1 MYIRDM
7 TNTTNIP
14 MTAPELDIVAQ
25 ALTQSYWQAIDNAD
39 MMRDLAEEIHEGK
52 DNSLFAP
59 GKAGVTAAQNMT
71 RSYEM
76 QADGF
81 YRVLRSLS
89 EITGNNYC

>member
-14 MTAPELDIVAQ
+14 MTTPELDIVAQ
-25 ALTQSYWQAIDNAD
+25 ALTQSYWQARDNANL
-39 MMRDLAEEIHEGK
+39 MRDLAEEIHEGK
-52 DNSLFAP
+52 NNSLFAP
-59 GKAGVTAAQNMT
+59 GEAGVIAAQNMT

-81 YRVLRSLS
+81 YRMLRNLS